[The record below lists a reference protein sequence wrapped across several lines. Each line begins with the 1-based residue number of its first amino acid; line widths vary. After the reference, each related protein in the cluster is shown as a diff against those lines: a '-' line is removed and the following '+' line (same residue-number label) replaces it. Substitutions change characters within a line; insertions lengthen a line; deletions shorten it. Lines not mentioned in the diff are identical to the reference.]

1 MYKSRTSGP
10 SASEKNRQRNAQPK
24 QGVTTV
30 KGRGGT
36 PPPAEEQ
43 PGTLVDVNAATGGV
57 GQAPTGQGL
66 TEQKAQAGALRAENC
81 RETEI
86 PGTAGYRACRE
97 RVIAAERKA
106 AIEAASKK

>member
-66 TEQKAQAGALRAENC
+66 TEQKAQAGALRACKDIHGGAFGEDYKQC
-81 RETEI
+81 R
-86 PGTAGYRACRE
+86 RE
-97 RVIAAERKA
+97 RSDMEN
-106 AIEAASKK
+106 KK